1 MAEQHLCQLETDR
14 PGAAVHLV
22 AQSSV
27 RHHLTALQAIEQT
40 VNLSVRRERRK
51 TRELIQTLEERIEH
65 LEEVIRRH
73 CLH

>member
-27 RHHLTALQAIEQT
+27 RHHLTALKAID
-40 VNLSVRRERRK
+40 LSVRRERRK

-65 LEEVIRRH
+65 LEDVIRKHR
-73 CLH
+73 LH